1 MGAEFIKKVDLKRE
15 KVKLQDNQKRN
26 EGKTVEKKVK
36 EKEQMMENIRKEVG
50 KLCIG
55 DGKVKIQEILK
66 NNDVIQHGLMMIK
79 GDKGISPLIYL
90 EPYLNM
96 LENGDS
102 TIEETAKAIYCVY
115 LNHCAKSPS
124 VESELLHRESV
135 KNKIIYQV
143 VNLKKNQESL
153 KNVPYR
159 VIGEDLAAVFVV
171 LVEKDDTGIM
181 TVKINQDFLTYWEL
195 SEEELW
201 TLASKNTPRLLPVE
215 MENLSDLLIALF
227 KTSMEK
233 NGVTLNQEAW
243 NKLQEAHKE
252 QINEMKGIE
261 SQMYVLTNKYKLW
274 GAAAFLYPG
283 VLKATAKRFGKDL
296 IILPSS
302 VHEVIL
308 IPQDNMP
315 EFGDLAE
322 IVKNINDYDVLP
334 EEVLSDSVY
343 RYCWKDDT
351 FCRAAGNNEE

>member
-1 MGAEFIKKVDLKRE
+1 M
-15 KVKLQDNQKRN
+15 
-26 EGKTVEKKVK
+26 EKKVK
-36 EKEQMMENIRKEVG
+36 EKEQIMETIRKEVG
-50 KLCIG
+50 KLCTG

-66 NNDVIQHGLMMIK
+66 NNDVIQHGLVMIK
-79 GDKGISPLIYL
+79 NDTGISPLIYL

-96 LENGDS
+96 LENGNS
-102 TIEETAKAIYCVY
+102 TIEETAKLIYGIY
-115 LNHCAKSPS
+115 LKHCEKNPG

-171 LVEKDDTGIM
+171 LVEKDNTGIM

-201 TLASKNTPRLLPVE
+201 ILANKNTPKLLPVE
-215 MENLSDLLIALF
+215 MESLSDLLIALF
-227 KTSMEK
+227 RTSIEK
-233 NGVTLNQEAW
+233 NGVILKPEAW
-243 NKLQEAHKE
+243 DKLQEAHKE
-252 QINEMKGIE
+252 QINEMNGIE

-283 VLKATAKRFGKDL
+283 VLKAAAKRFGKNL

-302 VHEVIL
+302 VHETIL

-322 IVKNINDYDVLP
+322 MVKNINDHDVLP

-343 RYCWKDDT
+343 RYCCEDDT
-351 FCRAAGNNEE
+351 FCRVVGNKEV